1 MPLPNLR
8 NRTINEANL
17 RAFMDELDG
26 LRRDNPGRPLIL
38 YTSFSFSHNYLKL
51 LKQLRAGGALIAL
64 HLADG
69 FMCGTVPLADLRQ
82 QGYFDALL
90 VSNPYVLELPHLAEN
105 YPFDA
110 VHASVGTGSPYAF
123 AELVRRA
130 KCPVIIDYFDFRE
143 VMHGGDETIGT
154 NFGIT
159 DMALELE
166 LWRQVFT
173 LATGIL
179 YLDSPEVLEDL
190 SRRHAHRPK
199 ALHFQS
205 YVLDEWLAPDPAALR
220 GQQDRLP
227 ANIVFAGGLHKPSQ
241 HGYACHG
248 SFFGGIRRVMDQGF
262 SFCIINGSDPGGNN
276 PGSGEGFECYL
287 DMARQRPDFSYE
299 PALPNDRLAARLADF
314 ELGWNAQNLN
324 EGAEK
329 PYYFRTLMGSKL
341 YNYLEAGLPCVVA
354 TESAYVADFVR
365 TKNIGLALCW
375 ADWDRFGE
383 LARQAD
389 WAAIRASVARVRRE
403 STMARHAPRLYS
415 FYNDIAGRRLFTAPD
430 GLWRQ
435 EGDTL

>member
-1 MPLPNLR
+1 MPLPNLHGK
-8 NRTINEANL
+8 TINEPRL
-17 RAFMDELDG
+17 RSFMDELDG
-26 LRRDNPGRPLIL
+26 LRQANPGRPLIL
-38 YTSFSFSHNYLKL
+38 YSTFSFSHNYLKL

-69 FMCGTVPLADLRQ
+69 FMCGTVPLSSLSG

-90 VSNPYVLELPHLAEN
+90 VSNPYVLELPFLAEH

-110 VHASVGTGSPYAF
+110 VHASVGTGSPYVF
-123 AELVRRA
+123 AELTRRA

-143 VMHGGDETIGT
+143 VMHGGDEAIGR

-159 DMALELE
+159 DMALELS

-173 LATGIL
+173 QAAGII
-179 YLDSPEVLEDL
+179 YLDSPEVVADL
-190 SRRHAHRPK
+190 ARAHGHEPK

-220 GQQDRLP
+220 GQEDRLP
-227 ANIVFAGGLHKPSQ
+227 GSIVFAGGLHKPKQ
-241 HGYACHG
+241 HGFACHG
-248 SFFGGIRRVMDQGF
+248 SFFEGIRRVLDQGF
-262 SFCIINGSDPGGNN
+262 AFCVINGCDPGH
-276 PGSGEGFECYL
+276 GEGFACYL
-287 DMARQRPDFSYE
+287 DLARQRPDFTYE
-299 PALPNDRLAARLADF
+299 PALPNDRLVPRLAGFD
-314 ELGWNAQNLN
+314 LGWNAQNLG

-365 TKNIGLALCW
+365 RKNIGLALGW

-389 WAAIRASVARVRRE
+389 WAEIRASVARVRRE
-403 STMARHAPRLYS
+403 STMARHAPRLFS
-415 FYNDIAGRRLFTAPD
+415 FYNDVAGQRLFEAPD

-435 EGDTL
+435 EGESL